1 MECKMEKQLLVPASM
16 CDHTGRL
23 AIPHIFSLFMDLAT
37 EHGDAMGLGMDVLA
51 KKNLIWLTVKTRIR
65 FFRRPGMLENIAALT
80 WPETPG
86 RIRCHRFYQLS
97 DSEGVLVD
105 GKTEWAMMDIS
116 TGRLA
121 RIADTYPH
129 ELEHLDAAVCEGPFS
144 RIADDFSDCPEL
156 TAYTVRSTDIDMA
169 QHMNNAAY
177 VHAVFGAFS
186 CRELEEMNIRE
197 AEVHFRAPCFEGDRL
212 SFRRRDTEDGVEIG
226 VLRQDGKTAVAVR
239 LIRG

>member
-1 MECKMEKQLLVPASM
+1 MECKMGKQLLVPASM

-65 FFRRPGMLENIAALT
+65 IFERPAMLQTLSALT

-86 RIRCHRFYQLS
+86 RIRCNRFYQLA
-97 DSEGVLVD
+97 SENGIVAE
-105 GKTEWAMMDIS
+105 GKTEWAMMDTV

-129 ELEHLDAAVCEGPFS
+129 ELEHRDTAACEGPFA
-144 RIADDFSDCPEL
+144 RISDDFSNCKKL
-156 TAYTVRSTDIDMA
+156 TEFTVRSADIDAA

-177 VHAVFGAFS
+177 VHAMFGAFS
-186 CRELEEMNIRE
+186 CRELDAMNVRE

-212 SFRRRDTEDGVEIG
+212 SVFRRDTDGGVELGI
-226 VLRQDGKTAVAVR
+226 LRSDGTTAVCAR
-239 LIRG
+239 FLCG